1 MTEKV
6 LFVDRSSLAGSVIR
20 ILARNIRLMSHDTIE
35 VTVLTLGQ
43 LETHRF
49 TDEKMIFVDPMISL
63 NHRVIRRI
71 PKKIKTLNFTIS
83 SYISLNAEI
92 ILEQIKAKKCI

>member
-1 MTEKV
+1 MT
-6 LFVDRSSLAGSVIR
+6 
-20 ILARNIRLMSHDTIE
+20 HDIIE

-43 LETHRF
+43 LETHHF
-49 TDEKMIFVDPMISL
+49 TDEKIIFVDPMISL

-83 SYISLNAEI
+83 AYISLNAEVV
-92 ILEQIKAKKCI
+92 LEKIKTKKCI